1 MPNWLD
7 DYLVHVPKFTALT
20 SLELYTLK
28 ARDLHNIARALPPG
42 TKQRIRQLTIYRPDA
57 SLSAITNF
65 ISNFTQLTTLKCGEM
80 YESWRNNALA
90 RLLPPTQ
97 AGANALAAPPPS
109 LATLL
114 FWESGHLP
122 AHVLKWLTARHPGAI
137 ELFCPSDLQPAHP
150 AEFRDF
156 IVRFG
161 GSLSEIE
168 LSILHERDAGKY

>member
-1 MPNWLD
+1 
-7 DYLVHVPKFTALT
+7 
-20 SLELYTLK
+20 
-28 ARDLHNIARALPPG
+28 
-42 TKQRIRQLTIYRPDA
+42 
-57 SLSAITNF
+57 
-65 ISNFTQLTTLKCGEM
+65 M
-80 YESWRNNALA
+80 YESWRTNALA

-97 AGANALAAPPPS
+97 AGTNELAAPPPS

-122 AHVLKWLTARHPGAI
+122 ANVLKWLTARHPGAI

-168 LSILHERDAGKY
+168 LSILHERDARKY